1 MLEVGFSGK
10 STFLKAFPPVFLGVL
25 ALFGADLNPCVGAAV
40 KSDGSLVIHPCL
52 DWNSSTVFS
61 SFRLNS
67 LECREVVI
75 RRRERKKKKCT
86 LRTTVRRDKDKR
98 GFCKSEGSKGKQQ
111 VCSFYLRGFWEKLKE
126 E

>member
-75 RRRERKKKKCT
+75 RRRERKKKK
-86 LRTTVRRDKDKR
+86 KR
-98 GFCKSEGSKGKQQ
+98 
-111 VCSFYLRGFWEKLKE
+111 YP
-126 E
+126 